1 MRNWLNKFQ
10 RCPGCGDFMIHLAI
24 KNALKELNIAKEN
37 VVVVSGIGCSGKM
50 SQYLDGYGAETLHGR
65 ALPFATGVKMSNEK
79 LTVIGISG
87 DGDAYGIGLGH
98 FLHSCRR
105 DVDLLYVVANN
116 ENYGL
121 TTGQASPTT
130 PLWIKTKSTP
140 DGNTFQP
147 FHPNVL
153 AKSAGCR
160 YSEQASSS
168 DVKWLTQV
176 LKDGILHKGFAHVDV
191 AQACPS
197 WKKW

>member
-1 MRNWLNKFQ
+1 
-10 RCPGCGDFMIHLAI
+10 MIHLAI

-130 PLWIKTKSTP
+130 PL
-140 DGNTFQP
+140 
-147 FHPNVL
+147 
-153 AKSAGCR
+153 
-160 YSEQASSS
+160 
-168 DVKWLTQV
+168 
-176 LKDGILHKGFAHVDV
+176 
-191 AQACPS
+191 
-197 WKKW
+197 